1 MAISLKPENLRRYKD
16 IAVLLVK
23 HARTDFGQTAHPEDT
38 LDPADSSD
46 MTDPATA
53 AKAESAKADA
63 EQLASDLEEM
73 GPTFVKLG
81 QLLST
86 RADFLPPAYIDALS
100 RLQDQLEP
108 FPFTEVEAIITA
120 ELGVRLSSAFREFD
134 PKPLAV
140 ASLGQVHRATLRSGR
155 LVAVKVQR
163 PGIRETIAQD
173 IEALREIAG
182 LVDRHTEV
190 GRRFGFEEMLDEFA
204 KSLVAELDYRV
215 EASNLD
221 LLAANLADHPR
232 ILVPAPVPDY
242 TTASVLTM
250 EFVSGKKVTALGPLA
265 KLELDGTGLAEA
277 LFAAYLDQILRD
289 GFFHA
294 DPHPGNVFI
303 TDDGRLALIDL
314 GMVARVAPE
323 TQARLVKLLLALS
336 DGRGEET
343 ADGLVEL
350 GERIGEAGA
359 AFDEAAFRRR
369 VADLVGRH
377 QGTTLANLDTGR
389 VVLEL
394 VRACGECGLRPPPEL
409 TLLGKALLNL
419 DLVARTLDP
428 DFDPNQALRAH
439 AGGLL
444 KAHLL
449 HSSSPGHLLS
459 TALEAKELVERLPGR
474 LNRILDAVA
483 KGELEVKVDAI
494 DEVELMRGFQKVA
507 NRVTLGLVIAAL
519 IMGAAMVM
527 RVPSSVQLLGYP
539 ALAIVLFVIAAGAGL
554 ALVVTIMINDRRP
567 HR

>member
-23 HARTDFGQTAHPEDT
+23 HARSDLVENAGPEAT
-38 LDPADSSD
+38 LDVTDPTDS
-46 MTDPATA
+46 TDPASDPLA
-53 AKAESAKADA
+53 AAKADA
-63 EQLASDLEEM
+63 EQLAGDLERM

-86 RADFLPPAYIDALS
+86 RADFLPGPYIDALS

-108 FPFTEVEAIITA
+108 FPFEQVEEIVTA
-120 ELGVRLSSAFREFD
+120 ELGVKLSSAFADFDRE
-134 PKPLAV
+134 PLAV
-140 ASLGQVHRATLRSGR
+140 ASLGQVHRATLRSRR

-173 IEALREIAG
+173 LEALREIAG
-182 LVDRHTEV
+182 LVDRRTEV
-190 GRRFGFEEMLDEFA
+190 GRRFGFGEMLDEFA
-204 KSLVAELDYRV
+204 KSLVSELDYRV
-215 EASNLD
+215 EASNLE
-221 LLAANLADHPR
+221 LLAANLKDHPR
-232 ILVPAPVPDY
+232 ILVPAPVRDY
-242 TTASVLTM
+242 TTGRVLTM

-265 KLELDGTGLAEA
+265 RLELDGSDLADA
-277 LFAAYLDQILRD
+277 LFGAYLDQILRD

-294 DPHPGNVFI
+294 DPHPGNVFV
-303 TDDGRLALIDL
+303 TDDGRIALIDL

-323 TQARLVKLLLALS
+323 AQARLVKLLLALS

-350 GERIGEAGA
+350 GEDIEGA
-359 AFDEAAFRRR
+359 EFDEGTFRRR

-377 QGTTLANLDTGR
+377 QGTTLAGLDTGR

-394 VRACGECGLRPPPEL
+394 VRTCGECGLRPPPEL

-428 DFDPNQALRAH
+428 DFDPNRALRAH
-439 AGGLL
+439 AGDLL

-459 TALEAKELVERLPGR
+459 TALEAKELIERMPGR
-474 LNRILDAVA
+474 LNRVLDAVA
-483 KGELEVKVDAI
+483 KGELSVKVDAI
-494 DEVELMRGFQKVA
+494 DEAELMRGFQKIA

-527 RVPSSVQLLGYP
+527 RVPSSVQLFGYP
-539 ALAIVLFVIAAGAGL
+539 ALAVVLFVLAAGAGL
-554 ALVVTIMINDRRP
+554 ALAVTIVVSDRRP